1 MLRLVAHHCLAKH
14 SAFGNFRRTLRRLR
28 KLVRD
33 FQKLQKPIHQT
44 RKDKQTERSGLSII
58 EKNYR
63 ESFWFIGQRVVGS
76 CQRCV
81 RVLWQKREQT
91 VCFRTARVVRKQ
103 DLSLTQCARAE
114 LAANGDHS
122 ANRQREQAALHAFAT
137 FRGERRSVGASDGRV
152 LPALLVASVHDAKCT
167 VQSARCIVCGRG
179 YMALRLAMRAS
190 SPCICSVRTG
200 RGITTGLPAHSP
212 VVRSLRVASCWH
224 SGSFRRLLS

>member
-137 FRGERRSVGASDGRV
+137 FRGERRSVGACVASVAGCQCARCKVYGAKCTLHSVWTRLHGAEAGNARV
-152 LPALLVASVHDAKCT
+152 LPVYLLSSNRKRDHHWLACALS
-167 VQSARCIVCGRG
+167 G
-179 YMALRLAMRAS
+179 
-190 SPCICSVRTG
+190 
-200 RGITTGLPAHSP
+200 
-212 VVRSLRVASCWH
+212 RSLS
-224 SGSFRRLLS
+224 